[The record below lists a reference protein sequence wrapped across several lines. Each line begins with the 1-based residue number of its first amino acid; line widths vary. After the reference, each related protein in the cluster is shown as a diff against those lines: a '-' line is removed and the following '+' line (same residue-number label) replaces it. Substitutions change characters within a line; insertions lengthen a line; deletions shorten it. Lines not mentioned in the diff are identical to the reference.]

1 MELRTVVKGPLY
13 PDIPPLNL
21 SYEEKGELIQL
32 AVVKALNRYYG
43 GLCSD
48 AVRFV
53 EDCKDSTR
61 KELMFLAEKHI
72 HINWH

>member
-53 EDCKDSTR
+53 EDCKEATR
-61 KELMFLAEKHI
+61 KELIFLAEKHI

>member
-13 PDIPPLNL
+13 PDIPPLRF

-53 EDCKDSTR
+53 EDCKDATR